1 MPSIETTIARLLRYL
16 RALILSVNSQFN
28 GSRNKY
34 AIRLECF
41 HHPKEIAIFIKPVV
55 RSN

>member
-41 HHPKEIAIFIKPVV
+41 HHPKEIAIFVKPVV